1 MRRSLRAILIVA
13 GAALLGASPG
23 ALPAPSADEGEAL
36 FRQQCAACHT
46 VGEGDRAGPDLL
58 GVTEKRKRSWLLR
71 FLLETDKVH
80 AEKDPIAMELL
91 EKYKVPMPNLG
102 LTREQAESLIAY
114 LESLSGTTTPKPPA
128 APVPAPALAGGGGDP
143 AVGEALF
150 TGERPLR
157 NGGASCLACHGAAGL
172 TTPGG
177 TLGPDLTQIYKRYG
191 EEGLAAVLETLPFPS
206 MKPVYQDR
214 PLTPEER
221 AHLLAFFRE
230 IADEQPTRAGGTP
243 LLLGGLGALVLLGLA
258 RLLWRRRLPRVHQTL
273 AKGGKA

>member
-1 MRRSLRAILIVA
+1 MRRSLRTILIVA
-13 GAALLGASPG
+13 CAALLGASLG
-23 ALPAPSADEGEAL
+23 ALTAPSAEEGEKL

-58 GVTEKRKRSWLLR
+58 GVTEKRERGWLLR

-91 EKYKVPMPNLG
+91 EKYKMPMPNLG
-102 LTREQAESLIAY
+102 LTRDQAESLIAY
-114 LESLSGTTTPKPPA
+114 LESLSTK
-128 APVPAPALAGGGGDP
+128 APEQPTAQVPALVGGDP
-143 AVGEALF
+143 AVGKALF
-150 TGERPLR
+150 TGERPFQ
-157 NGGASCLACHGAAGL
+157 NGGASCLACHSAAGL

-177 TLGPDLTQIYKRYG
+177 RLGPDLTPIYKRYG
-191 EEGLAAVLETLPFPS
+191 EDGLASVLETLPFPS
-206 MKPVYQDR
+206 MKPIYENR

-230 IADEQPTRAGGTP
+230 IADEQPAGASGTP
-243 LLLGGLGALVLLGLA
+243 VLFGGLGALVLLGLA
-258 RLLWRRRLPRVHQTL
+258 QLLWRRRLTEVHQAL